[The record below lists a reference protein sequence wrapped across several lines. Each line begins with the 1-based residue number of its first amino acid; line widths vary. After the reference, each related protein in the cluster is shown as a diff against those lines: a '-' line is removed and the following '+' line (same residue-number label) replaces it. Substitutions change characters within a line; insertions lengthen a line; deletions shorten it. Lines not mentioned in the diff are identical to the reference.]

1 MKTGQKIINWIKR
14 QVKSSGAKGVVMGLS
29 GGVDSSLAAVLVR
42 KAVGRKRLLCLLLP
56 CHNSEKDLYDSQLI
70 VRNFKLRHKTIDI
83 RPLYN
88 YLCRIL
94 PPADKKAT
102 GNLKSRLRMLVIYY
116 FANKLNYLVAG
127 TSNKSELMIGYFTKY
142 GDGGADILPIGGLLK
157 NEVRKLAKEMAIPAQ
172 IINKPPS
179 AGLWAD
185 QTDESEMGISYQ
197 ELDDILHRL
206 ESHQSQRVSKQKVSQ
221 VKGMIKASE
230 HKRRLAV
237 VFKSVMHRQMS

>member
-1 MKTGQKIINWIKR
+1 MKTNQKIINWIRKE
-14 QVKSSGAKGVVMGLS
+14 VKTAKAKGVVMGLS
-29 GGVDSSLAAVLVR
+29 GGVDSSLVAVLVR

-56 CHNSEKDLYDSQLI
+56 CRNSKIDLYDSQLI

-88 YLCRIL
+88 YLRRIL
-94 PPADKKAT
+94 PLADKKAT
-102 GNLKSRLRMLVIYY
+102 GNLQSRLRMLVIYY

-127 TSNKSELMIGYFTKY
+127 TSNKSELTIGYFTKY

-157 NEVRKLAKEMAIPAQ
+157 NEVRKLAKEMTIPAR

-179 AGLWAD
+179 AGLWVD
-185 QTDESEMGISYQ
+185 QTDESETGIGYQ

-206 ESHQSQRVSKQKVSQ
+206 EYHQPQRVSKQKFSR
-221 VKGMIKASE
+221 VKGMIKASA
-230 HKRRLAV
+230 HKRRLAA
-237 VFKSVMHRQMS
+237 VFSP